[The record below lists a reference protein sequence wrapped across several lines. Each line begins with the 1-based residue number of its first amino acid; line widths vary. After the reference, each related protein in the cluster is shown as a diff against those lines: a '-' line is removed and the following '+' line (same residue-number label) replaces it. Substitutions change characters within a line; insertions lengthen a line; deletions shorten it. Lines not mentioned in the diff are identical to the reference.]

1 MLNVLAI
8 VELSSKLQSHF
19 PLLFSNLLGSYI
31 HMLLALTFSSP
42 NSIFGSYDANEHE
55 KYNNALI
62 IAITRIISCFANYM
76 GADLF
81 EQSL

>member
-1 MLNVLAI
+1 
-8 VELSSKLQSHF
+8 
-19 PLLFSNLLGSYI
+19 
-31 HMLLALTFSSP
+31 MLLALTFSSP